1 MQENRIIIEDFEI
14 SINDIPKYLDRFN
27 LLPNFIRAVIENK
40 LTSHI
45 EPSSDEQVEYQLN
58 FLSRNNL
65 KNKHQLSSW
74 LDKNGLDDKR
84 LSLLIYDNLKLEK
97 FKNEKFDDLVDSE
110 FLSKKNSLDKVM
122 YSIIRVKTKL
132 EAEEI
137 YLKLEEQEESFSD
150 LAAKYSE
157 GVEKNF
163 NGIIGPL
170 EIGVLNPELSER
182 LKISKKG
189 QLWPPF
195 NSQQW
200 WVVMRLE
207 RFLPARLDDNM
218 RTKLRENMYEEWIQK
233 KIIKVLK
240 NLREN
245 NKSNEIQSVDG
256 NNNIQNNELL
266 NNNDDLIFGD

>member
-1 MQENRIIIEDFEI
+1 MKENRILIDNFEI

-27 LLPNFIRAVIENK
+27 LLPNFVRALIENK
-40 LTSHI
+40 ITSHI
-45 EPSSDEQVEYQLN
+45 EPNSDDQVEYQLK

-65 KNKHQLSSW
+65 KNKHQLSNW

-84 LSLLIYDNLKLEK
+84 LSLLIYDNLKLEM
-97 FKNEKFDDLVDSE
+97 FKDEKFNDLVESE
-110 FLSKKNSLDKVM
+110 FLNKKNSLDKVM
-122 YSIIRVKTKL
+122 YSIIRVKSKL

-157 GVEKNF
+157 GIEKNF

-170 EIGVLNPELSER
+170 EIGVINPELSER

-195 NSQQW
+195 NSQNW
-200 WVVMRLE
+200 WVIMRLE
-207 RFLPARLDDNM
+207 RFLPAKLDDNM
-218 RTKLRENMYEEWIQK
+218 RIKLKEILYENWIQK
-233 KIIKVLK
+233 KIVKVLK
-240 NLREN
+240 DLREED
-245 NKSNEIQSVDG
+245 KINEHNSLSE
-256 NNNIQNNELL
+256 NNNIANKKIL
-266 NNNDDLIFGD
+266 NNNDDLIFGE

>member
-1 MQENRIIIEDFEI
+1 MKENRISIDNFEI

-27 LLPNFIRAVIENK
+27 LLPNFVRALIENK
-40 LTSHI
+40 ITSHI
-45 EPSSDEQVEYQLN
+45 EPNSDDQVEYQLK

-74 LDKNGLDDKR
+74 LHKNGLDDKR
-84 LSLLIYDNLKLEK
+84 LSLLIYDNLKLEM
-97 FKNEKFDDLVDSE
+97 FKDEKFNNLVESE
-110 FLSKKNSLDKVM
+110 FLNKKNSLDKVM
-122 YSIIRVKTKL
+122 YSIIRVKSKL

-157 GVEKNF
+157 GIEKNF

-170 EIGVLNPELSER
+170 EIGVINPELSER

-195 NSQQW
+195 NSQNW
-200 WVVMRLE
+200 WVIMRLE
-207 RFLPARLDDNM
+207 RFLPAKLDDNM
-218 RTKLRENMYEEWIQK
+218 RFKLKENLYENWIQQKIVKVLKDLREKDKINENNSLSDNNLENK
-233 KIIKVLK
+233 KIIK
-240 NLREN
+240 
-245 NKSNEIQSVDG
+245 
-256 NNNIQNNELL
+256 
-266 NNNDDLIFGD
+266 NNDDLIFGE

>member
-65 KNKHQLSSW
+65 RNKHQLSSW

-84 LSLLIYDNLKLEK
+84 LSLLIYDNLKLET
-97 FKNEKFDDLVDSE
+97 FKNEKFNDLVESE
-110 FLSKKNSLDKVM
+110 FLSKKSSLDKVM
-122 YSIIRVKTKL
+122 YSIIRVKEKL

-137 YLKLEEQEESFSD
+137 YLKLVEQEESFSD
-150 LAAKYSE
+150 LAAKYSK
-157 GVEKNF
+157 GLEKNF
-163 NGIIGPL
+163 NGIIGPI
-170 EIGVLNPELSER
+170 EMGILNPELTER

-195 NSQQW
+195 FTQKW

-207 RFLPARLDDNM
+207 RFLPAKLDENM
-218 RTKLRENMYEEWIQK
+218 RTKLKENMYEDWIQK

-240 NLREN
+240 NLRETT
-245 NKSNEIQSVDG
+245 KSKIIQSLPEK
-256 NNNIQNNELL
+256 NNIEKNELL
-266 NNNDDLIFGD
+266 NNDDLIFGD

>member
-1 MQENRIIIEDFEI
+1 MKENRILIDNFEI

-27 LLPNFIRAVIENK
+27 LLPNFVRALIENK
-40 LTSHI
+40 ITSHI
-45 EPSSDEQVEYQLN
+45 EPNSDDQVEYQLK

-65 KNKHQLSSW
+65 KNKHQLSNW

-84 LSLLIYDNLKLEK
+84 LSLLIYDNLKLEM
-97 FKNEKFDDLVDSE
+97 FKDEKFNDLVESE
-110 FLSKKNSLDKVM
+110 FLNKKNSLDKVM
-122 YSIIRVKTKL
+122 YSIIRVKSKL

-157 GVEKNF
+157 GIEKNF

-170 EIGVLNPELSER
+170 EIGVINPELSER

-195 NSQQW
+195 NSQNW
-200 WVVMRLE
+200 WVIMRLE
-207 RFLPARLDDNM
+207 RFLPAKLDDKM
-218 RTKLRENMYEEWIQK
+218 RIKLKEILYENWIQK
-233 KIIKVLK
+233 KIVKVLK
-240 NLREN
+240 DLREED
-245 NKSNEIQSVDG
+245 KINEHNSLSE
-256 NNNIQNNELL
+256 NNNIANKKIL
-266 NNNDDLIFGD
+266 NNNDDLIFGE

>member
-1 MQENRIIIEDFEI
+1 MKENRILIDNFEI

-27 LLPNFIRAVIENK
+27 LLPNFVRALIENK
-40 LTSHI
+40 ITSHI
-45 EPSSDEQVEYQLN
+45 EPNSDQQVEYQLK

-65 KNKHQLSSW
+65 KNKHQLSNW

-84 LSLLIYDNLKLEK
+84 LSLLIYDNLKLEM
-97 FKNEKFDDLVDSE
+97 FKDEKFNDLVESE
-110 FLSKKNSLDKVM
+110 FLNKKNSLDKVM
-122 YSIIRVKTKL
+122 YSIIRVKSKL

-157 GVEKNF
+157 GIEKNF

-170 EIGVLNPELSER
+170 EIGVINPELSER

-195 NSQQW
+195 NSQNW
-200 WVVMRLE
+200 WVIMRLE
-207 RFLPARLDDNM
+207 RFLPAKLDDNM
-218 RTKLRENMYEEWIQK
+218 RIKLKEILYENWIQK
-233 KIIKVLK
+233 KIVKVLK
-240 NLREN
+240 DLREED
-245 NKSNEIQSVDG
+245 KINEHNSLSE
-256 NNNIQNNELL
+256 NNNIANKKIL
-266 NNNDDLIFGD
+266 NNNDDLIFGE

>member
-1 MQENRIIIEDFEI
+1 MKENRIFVDGFEI

-27 LLPNFIRAVIENK
+27 LLPNFVRAVIENN
-40 LTSHI
+40 LTSQI
-45 EPSSDEQVEYQLN
+45 EPSSDEQVEYQLK

-65 KNKHQLSSW
+65 NNKHQLSSW

-84 LSLLIYDNLKLEK
+84 LSLLIYDNLRLEK
-97 FKNEKFDDLVDSE
+97 FKDEKFNGLVESE
-110 FLSKKNSLDKVM
+110 FLNKKSSLDKVM

-137 YLKLEEQEESFSD
+137 HLKLVEQEESFSD

-157 GVEKNF
+157 GLEKNF

-195 NSQQW
+195 NTQNW

-207 RFLPARLDDNM
+207 RFLPAKLDDNM
-218 RTKLRENMYEEWIQK
+218 RAKLKESLYENWIQK
-233 KIIKVLK
+233 KIVKVLK
-240 NLREN
+240 ELREQ
-245 NKSNEIQSVDG
+245 NKSNEEKSLSEK
-256 NNNIQNNELL
+256 NNVENKNLL
-266 NNNDDLIFGD
+266 NNNDDLIFGE